1 MLLDTSGSYAY
12 GMRCSVLLT
21 AGPQSWLRPRGG
33 FQDRTGEVSPLN
45 MGELYAML
53 QRLERDGLAGS
64 DGTAAPSA
72 ALLADVSG
80 WRMPDASAEP
90 QAGASPERPAD
101 RRTAHRSLSRWAV
114 HLGLLCSA
122 AAALGTLQLL
132 HVRIAIHT
140 DVGLVFVGL
149 VVVHLA
155 QRRQTLARM
164 ASQIVRVRTFAGRR
178 IRLTVSDFLLL
189 FITLNVLVSGVLDWD
204 RGEPIQLPL
213 PRPFNR
219 WHLDSGLVLV
229 VYLTVHVWRRR
240 KRLRR
245 STIR

>member
-1 MLLDTSGSYAY
+1 
-12 GMRCSVLLT
+12 
-21 AGPQSWLRPRGG
+21 
-33 FQDRTGEVSPLN
+33 
-45 MGELYAML
+45 MGAPFPC
-53 QRLERDGLAGS
+53 LAS
-64 DGTAAPSA
+64 
-72 ALLADVSG
+72 LADAG
-80 WRMPDASAEP
+80 RCRMPDVSAEP
-90 QAGASPERPAD
+90 QAGAPLARPAD
-101 RRTAHRSLSRWAV
+101 RRTVRRSLSRWAV

-164 ASQIVRVRTFAGRR
+164 ATQIVRVRSFAARR
-178 IRLTVSDFLLL
+178 IRLTVSDLLL
-189 FITLNVLVSGVLDWD
+189 VFITLNVLVSGVLDWG

-213 PRPFNR
+213 PRPFDR
-219 WHLDSGLVLV
+219 WHLDSGLVLI
-229 VYLTVHVWRRR
+229 VYLAVHVWRRR